1 MHRLLIVACS
11 ARKNLAA
18 EAIPALERYDG
29 VAYRV
34 IRRWQRETPQAE
46 PLAILLLSARFGLIC
61 AETPIPNYEHPMTAG
76 RAAELR
82 RQVTQAL
89 QVHLAVHGPY
99 WATCISLG
107 QDYWKA
113 LDLEPVRDR
122 LGALTR
128 TEGGIGTQ
136 LGQLKGWLHEVQP

>member
-11 ARKNLAA
+11 ATKNPAA

-34 IRRWQRETPQAE
+34 IRRWQRETAQDE
-46 PLAILLLSARFGLIC
+46 PFAILILSARFGLIR

-82 RQVTQAL
+82 PQVTQAL
-89 QVHLAVHGPY
+89 QVHLATLGPY
-99 WATCISLG
+99 RATCISLG
-107 QDYWKA
+107 QDYWEA
-113 LDLEPVRDR
+113 LDLESVRDH
-122 LGALTR
+122 LGVITR
-128 TEGGIGTQ
+128 TKGGIGMQ
-136 LGQLKGWLHEVQP
+136 LGQLKGWLYEVQP